1 MSTTQLLQ
9 ITLLFGKQTK
19 QRLNNDI
26 FCYLELF
33 HSVISFSFFFFL
45 FSFFFFFEIIFIS
58 LVTYT

>member
-33 HSVISFSFFFFL
+33 HSVISFSFFFF
-45 FSFFFFFEIIFIS
+45 FEIIFIS